1 MASEESLDTSV
12 ESEEKAF
19 KTSIEDISVNSI
31 VEAKDKYEN
40 WCVIYQ

>member
-1 MASEESLDTSV
+1 MDTSV

-19 KTSIEDISVNSI
+19 ITSIEDISVNVI
-31 VEAKDKYEN
+31 VEAKDKFEN